1 MAEAPPDPAAVLAQ
15 ARRHLPEAALVGPAF
30 RIWRQR
36 PAEEPGLLDVVTPAE
51 GWACIA
57 WSTRAAPLGLLEL
70 GPEGGGRLM
79 AAAEYPWLAHALLLG
94 LAQASLPHAESHYLS
109 AFDVP
114 GADVDRALVVDF
126 LDHELVVPLQP
137 GAEVMHGL
145 EFAAW
150 LHRLA
155 AGD

>member
-1 MAEAPPDPAAVLAQ
+1 MAEAPPDPASWLAVA
-15 ARRHLPEAALVGPAF
+15 ARLLPGAALVGAPF

-36 PAEEPGLLDVVTPAE
+36 PAAEPGLLDIATPAA

-57 WSTRAAPLGLLEL
+57 WSGEAAPLGLLEMHAD
-70 GPEGGGRLM
+70 GGGRTL
-79 AAAEYPWLAHALLLG
+79 ATAEHPWLAHALLLG

-109 AFDVP
+109 AFDIP
-114 GADVDRALVVDF
+114 GAGADRALVIDF
-126 LDHELVVPLQP
+126 LDHEVVVPLQP

-150 LHRLA
+150 LHRLVA
-155 AGD
+155 E